1 MIWGIDRLANFTA
14 IYDACVLY
22 PAPLRDFLLRLAMTE
37 LFRARWTDQIH
48 NEWISG
54 VLRNRQDIT
63 AKQLDRTKH
72 LMNQAVPDCLVT
84 GYEELIDSL
93 ELPDLDDR
101 HVLAAAIRCQAG
113 VIVTFNLSDFPA
125 DLLNR
130 YGIEAQHPDEFIGH
144 LLDLDSGA
152 VCNVAR
158 LQRLALKNPS
168 KSPEEFLDSLLQ
180 QGLARTVAQLKDMIE
195 LL

>member
-1 MIWGIDRLANFTA
+1 MANFTA

-37 LFRARWTDQIH
+37 LYRARWTDHIH
-48 NEWISG
+48 DEWIGG
-54 VLRNRQDIT
+54 VLGNRQDIT
-63 AKQLDRTKH
+63 AEQLERTRQ

-93 ELPDLDDR
+93 ELPDPDDR

-113 VIVTFNLSDFPA
+113 VIVTFNLNDFPA
-125 DLLNR
+125 DIIGR

-144 LLDLDSGA
+144 LLDLDPGA

-158 LQRLALKNPS
+158 LQRQALKNPP
-168 KSPEEFLDSLLQ
+168 KSPEEFLDTLLR
-180 QGLARTVAQLKDMIE
+180 QGLAGTVAQLEDMIE

>member
-1 MIWGIDRLANFTA
+1 MANFTA
-14 IYDACVLY
+14 IYDACVRY

-37 LFRARWTDQIH
+37 LFRARWTDHIH
-48 NEWISG
+48 DEWISG

-63 AKQLDRTKH
+63 AEQLERTRH

-84 GYEELIDSL
+84 GYDELIDSL
-93 ELPDLDDR
+93 ALPDPDDR

-113 VIVTFNLSDFPA
+113 VIVTFNLNDFPA
-125 DLLNR
+125 DIIGR

-144 LLDLDSGA
+144 LLDLDPGA

-158 LQRLALKNPS
+158 LQRQALKNPP
-168 KSPEEFLDSLLQ
+168 KSPEEFLDTLLR
-180 QGLARTVAQLKDMIE
+180 QGLAGAVAQLEDMIE

>member
-1 MIWGIDRLANFTA
+1 MANFTA

-22 PAPLRDFLLRLAMTE
+22 PAPLRDLLLRLAMTE

-48 NEWISG
+48 DEWIGG

-63 AKQLDRTKH
+63 AEQLDRTRQ

-84 GYEELIDSL
+84 GYEELIDNLS
-93 ELPDLDDR
+93 LPDPDDR

-113 VIVTFNLSDFPA
+113 VIVTFNLDDFPT
-125 DLLNR
+125 DIIGR

-144 LLDLDSGA
+144 LLDLDPAA

-158 LQRLALKNPS
+158 LQRQALKNPP
-168 KSPEEFLDSLLQ
+168 KSPKEFLDTLLR
-180 QGLARTVAQLKDMIE
+180 QGLAGTVAQLEDMIE